1 MSLPSIPQRTTVLVI
16 GGGPAGS
23 YASTLLAR
31 EGLDVVLLEAL
42 KHPREHVGESMLPS
56 MRQYLRFIDLENEYD
71 IRGFIHKVAYAASI
85 KRYYQLKLSSQEPFS
100 NLSMVHQNAIPT
112 SIFSDRTRG
121 PGMLAE
127 ADELMLRHA
136 AQQGVRVFEEVRVDS
151 IEFAGSDSMSSRPIT
166 ANWKS
171 KLGETGAISFDWLID
186 ASGRQGLMATKYLKN
201 RIYREG
207 LRNVAAYGY
216 WENAPVEEDGS
227 HQNATWIECL
237 TDKRGW
243 AWYIPLH
250 NGKTSVGIVMHQETS
265 NQKKADGPKGLEAH
279 YLDQVKLAPGVLK
292 RLGNDATYITGSVR
306 STADFSYH
314 AKSYSG
320 DHYRI
325 IGDAA
330 AFVDPLFS
338 SGVHIGMTGA
348 LSAACTILGSMKEQV
363 TEVEA
368 CAWHDAKIGVSQTR
382 FLLVVLSAYR
392 QMQHQGNYTAL
403 GDFNPQDFGRA
414 FELFRPVYQGQ
425 HDVENQLT
433 NEELERMIDFTRNFF
448 LPLSQDQYADVGERF
463 GQFTEINGPVMGPD
477 DLAKVLDDDDSDAKA
492 VLQRINALK
501 VLSNEMG
508 SSGLNSEAVNGYTL
522 VVEKGRLGM
531 KKVINT

>member
-1 MSLPSIPQRTTVLVI
+1 MSLPRIPQRTTVLVI

-71 IRGFIHKVAYAASI
+71 IRGFLHKPGAFFKFIHGAPACYADFDI
-85 KRYYQLKLSSQEPFS
+85 LGRDKNTWHVFR
-100 NLSMVHQNAIPT
+100 
-112 SIFSDRTRG
+112 
-121 PGMLAE
+121 AE

-136 AQQGVRVFEEVRVDS
+136 AQQGVKVFEEVRVDS
-151 IEFAGSDSMSSRPIT
+151 IEFAGSDPTTSRPIA

-171 KLGETGAISFDWLID
+171 KLGETGALSFDWLID

-216 WENAPVEEDGS
+216 WEHAAAPVEEGNPR
-227 HQNATWIECL
+227 QNATWIECL

-243 AWYIPLH
+243 AWHIPLH
-250 NGKTSVGIVMHQETS
+250 NGKTSIGVVMHQETS
-265 NQKKADGPKGLEAH
+265 NQKKAVGPKGLEAH
-279 YLDQVKLAPGVLK
+279 YLDQVKLAPGVLE
-292 RLGNDATYITGSVR
+292 RLGHGASYITGSVR

-348 LSAACTILGSMKEQV
+348 LSAACTILGSMKEQI
-363 TEVEA
+363 TEVGA
-368 CAWHDAKIGVSQTR
+368 CAWHDAKIGISQIR

-392 QMQHQGNYTAL
+392 QMQHQGNYTVL

-425 HDVENQLT
+425 HDVENKLT

-448 LPLSQDQYADVGERF
+448 LPISQDQHAAVSERLGHF
-463 GQFTEINGPVMGPD
+463 MPINGPVMGPD

-492 VLQRINALK
+492 VLQKINARK
-501 VLSNEMG
+501 VLSTEMG
-508 SSGLNSEAVNGYTL
+508 SSGLNSESVNGYTL
-522 VVEKGRLGM
+522 ILEKGRLGM
-531 KKVINT
+531 KKEIGVA